1 MPQDDNELTQHN
13 GRWIGQAANEF
24 VELAARAI
32 TKKSHGSLTL
42 KFEWRAHGA
51 NRFVLT
57 EEQSEMCLAHSADQ

>member
-1 MPQDDNELTQHN
+1 MPKETNELTAHNQHYVDK
-13 GRWIGQAANEF
+13 AAGEF
-24 VELAARAI
+24 IECATRAI

-57 EEQSEMCLAHSADQ
+57 EEQSEVCLAQSSDE